1 MYRDEWRAIINT
13 QCSSLVRV
21 FELNCS
27 CRQHRVS
34 SYNNL
39 TRVTSCC
46 DMWAWRHH
54 FNWQAYNSNTCFHTI
69 IDCEFTTASCSVS
82 CGLWDF
88 ASKAAAAG
96 RCLGGITSVFTPTQ
110 RLLQFN
116 KCNYILDR
124 TTQHQDAF
132 SLVKRQQML
141 IFFWNTNMIVHLLNY
156 ASHTHT

>member
-69 IDCEFTTASCSVS
+69 IDCEFTTTSCFVS

-88 ASKAAAAG
+88 ARQGSSWTVSWWHYLCLHSDSATFAVQQVQLHSWSHNTTA
-96 RCLGGITSVFTPTQ
+96 RCLFFGEDNTC
-110 RLLQFN
+110 L
-116 KCNYILDR
+116 
-124 TTQHQDAF
+124 
-132 SLVKRQQML
+132 
-141 IFFWNTNMIVHLLNY
+141 FFWNTYVIVHLLNH
-156 ASHTHT
+156 ASHTHM